1 MLDDGLPT
9 FKCVETTTRGK
20 QEVFWGGYPFL
31 DGERSLQGR
40 CVVVNGDIRAIKAAE
55 FMTKGKPQ
63 FGDYVGFQ
71 FYAPGEG
78 R

>member
-1 MLDDGLPT
+1 MSEEIPT
-9 FKCVETTTRGK
+9 FHVKETEHRGK
-20 QEVFWGGYPFL
+20 QEVFFGPYPYL
-31 DGERSLQGR
+31 DVERSLQGR

-63 FGDYVGFQ
+63 LGDYVGLS
-71 FYAPGEG
+71 FYSPGEG

>member
-1 MLDDGLPT
+1 MSSEIPT
-9 FKCVETTTRGK
+9 FHVKETEHRGK
-20 QEVFWGGYPFL
+20 QEVFFGPHCFS
-31 DGERSLQGR
+31 DGERSLHGR

-63 FGDYVGFQ
+63 LGDYVGLS
-71 FYAPGEG
+71 FYSPGEG